1 METSKQTMQTM
12 QTMQKEVSFTKEND
26 GLWYVDQPD
35 FIELGFGTK
44 GNLLMVAGADT
55 LLDALLSQAENPI
68 IHDGNQTI
76 SVMISLQPQEGFE
89 CIEKES
95 EGFDLETLKRFNHPV
110 VESGANYIL
119 QSNGHKL
126 WLCPTLLYVIRQ
138 NTYPNEI
145 YFKLNNN

>member
-1 METSKQTMQTM
+1 METTNQTSQTMQ
-12 QTMQKEVSFTKEND
+12 QEVSFTKEND
-26 GLWYVDQPD
+26 GLWYVDRPD
-35 FIELGFGTK
+35 FIELGYGTK

-68 IHDGNQTI
+68 IHNGHQTI
-76 SVMISLQPQEGFE
+76 SMMISLQPQAGFE
-89 CIEKES
+89 CIEKVS
-95 EGFDLETLKRFNHPV
+95 DGFDLETLRQYNHPV

-119 QSNGHKL
+119 RSNGHKL